1 MTDFSTKK
9 ITRDLLDEIKQVLRG
24 IEGWGSV
31 EIFVQDNRVVQI
43 TARKIRKTN
52 HDLKTVK

>member
-1 MTDFSTKK
+1 MAEFSTKK
-9 ITRDLLDEIKQVLRG
+9 ITRDLIEELKQVLRS